1 MVFVHI
7 CVQFPLAVKHS
18 LTSERIKCSD
28 NVPFPSSVE
37 LRTVTIFLARAPA
50 FVYGARVVIVTTTFR
65 ISLLRV
71 NVLSNIS
78 IDVACTCI
86 WLCCCWQIS
95 HMQFFSSQTKFNQ
108 VSLFGVCF

>member
-1 MVFVHI
+1 MLGVGTRSPV
-7 CVQFPLAVKHS
+7 V
-18 LTSERIKCSD
+18 
-28 NVPFPSSVE
+28 NYSVE

-50 FVYGARVVIVTTTFR
+50 SVYGARVVIVTTTFR